1 MKNRQRQAGVK
12 SHFRRNMYLYS
23 FILTVLI
30 ILGALTFYLLRT
42 ELLKNTQDLGD
53 ALARSYS
60 SEERNNLTVYETL
73 LDFGTEIYDSPG
85 QADQP
90 EEEKEQ
96 MLKIFFR
103 RIENTL
109 GAGKVNPYAV
119 IGGRIVSHNSWEG
132 AGEYEAEEAEWYQR
146 AMEAGG
152 KAAFTGVYTDAVYGR
167 PVITISRKCDSADV
181 VLALDIFPENFQFQF
196 NPPDLPENASFY
208 LCDENGTLIYAK
220 SAMTDDEEEAR
231 RLEKKLI
238 KNKFDFNDFM
248 AQIAQTKKMG
258 NLKDVA
264 SMIPGMGKMLK
275 DVDIPDDAF
284 KQTEAIINSMTPAER
299 SNPAIINVSRRERIA
314 RGSGTTLADVNRLM
328 KQFDQTRQMMKLAAG
343 GGLQQKMQMMRGG
356 MRRR

>member
-85 QADQP
+85 QADRP
-90 EEEKEQ
+90 EEEKER

-109 GAGKVNPYAV
+109 GTGKVNPYAV

-132 AGEYEAEEAEWYQR
+132 AGN
-146 AMEAGG
+146 
-152 KAAFTGVYTDAVYGR
+152 T
-167 PVITISRKCDSADV
+167 
-181 VLALDIFPENFQFQF
+181 
-196 NPPDLPENASFY
+196 
-208 LCDENGTLIYAK
+208 
-220 SAMTDDEEEAR
+220 
-231 RLEKKLI
+231 
-238 KNKFDFNDFM
+238 
-248 AQIAQTKKMG
+248 
-258 NLKDVA
+258 
-264 SMIPGMGKMLK
+264 
-275 DVDIPDDAF
+275 
-284 KQTEAIINSMTPAER
+284 
-299 SNPAIINVSRRERIA
+299 
-314 RGSGTTLADVNRLM
+314 
-328 KQFDQTRQMMKLAAG
+328 
-343 GGLQQKMQMMRGG
+343 
-356 MRRR
+356 RRRRQSGISGPWMPAGRRPSRESTRTLSTAGR